1 MLTPFQENGHGLV
14 NPWSFLASG
23 EVCVVQWEAFAILR
37 NRKHFSEFAIWESLP
52 WLFFFL
58 IWVHFLLLKYLFIFS
73 TVPGL
78 CCSMQLSSLTKDW
91 TQAPLEAQ
99 SLSYW
104 TTREVPGQLIHFQ
117 VIKAREGESET
128 ERMEEVCREE
138 TGLCESCVFLGH
150 GLCSQVLLKSGKRMG
165 VQKGCSSWD
174 IRPQQP

>member
-1 MLTPFQENGHGLV
+1 MGMALLIHEASWPQERCVLYNGKHLPFWETGSISQNLPSEKV
-14 NPWSFLASG
+14 FLG
-23 EVCVVQWEAFAILR
+23 F
-37 NRKHFSEFAIWESLP
+37 FF
-52 WLFFFL
+52 FFFL

-78 CCSMQLSSLTKDW
+78 CCITQLSSLTKDW

-104 TTREVPGQLIHFQ
+104 TTREVPGKLIHFQ

-150 GLCSQVLLKSGKRMG
+150 GLCSQVLLKGGKRMG

-174 IRPQQP
+174 IWP